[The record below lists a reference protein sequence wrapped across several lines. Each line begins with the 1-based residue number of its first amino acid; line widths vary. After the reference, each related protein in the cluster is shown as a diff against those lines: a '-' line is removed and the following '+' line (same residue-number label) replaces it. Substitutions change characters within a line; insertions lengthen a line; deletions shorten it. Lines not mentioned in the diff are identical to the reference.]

1 MILTDTAGIRPSDDL
16 VEKEGI
22 SLARAEIQKANAII
36 FVLDIA
42 QLEIADH
49 SYRVDED
56 IDSLI
61 EQNPN
66 HIVLVNKSDILLGRP
81 GLNQLKLRSGRF
93 IPVSLVSLQ
102 NEKRDKNLE
111 LIKGLLSNFLVDS
124 TIKSEDMI
132 VTRHRHRVLLE
143 ECHTHLT
150 NFLDEDLP
158 PDMACEE
165 LRSAVKSIAKITGH
179 IDVENV
185 LDVLFRDFCIGK

>member
-1 MILTDTAGIRPSDDL
+1 MILTDTAGIRRSDDL

-42 QLEIADH
+42 QLEIVDH
-49 SYRVDED
+49 SYQVDED

-93 IPVSLVSLQ
+93 IPVSLVSL
-102 NEKRDKNLE
+102 
-111 LIKGLLSNFLVDS
+111 
-124 TIKSEDMI
+124 
-132 VTRHRHRVLLE
+132 
-143 ECHTHLT
+143 
-150 NFLDEDLP
+150 
-158 PDMACEE
+158 
-165 LRSAVKSIAKITGH
+165 
-179 IDVENV
+179 
-185 LDVLFRDFCIGK
+185 